1 MSMRNREQSRDD
13 AQEFIEQASLW
24 DRIKLGAGLTALGL
38 LALFLLQNLQE
49 VEVHFLWFDWSIRL
63 LFALMLSA
71 AFGGLGAVLIG
82 TLSRRRE
89 RRP

>member
-1 MSMRNREQSRDD
+1 MSRDREQFRDD
-13 AQEFIEQASLW
+13 ARELVEQASLW
-24 DRIKLGAGLTALGL
+24 DRIKLVGGLTALGL
-38 LALFLLQNLQE
+38 LVLFLLQNLQE

-71 AFGGLGAVLIG
+71 AFGGLGAILIG
-82 TLSRRRE
+82 TLSRSRD

>member
-1 MSMRNREQSRDD
+1 MSRDREQFRDD
-13 AQEFIEQASLW
+13 ARELVEQASLW
-24 DRIKLGAGLTALGL
+24 DRIKLVGGLTALGL
-38 LALFLLQNLQE
+38 LVLFLLQNLQE

-71 AFGGLGAVLIG
+71 AFGGLGAILIG
-82 TLSRRRE
+82 TLSRRRD